1 MAALRSILTHRL
13 RPVSLTLAILAIFS
27 AGCRT
32 KSITD
37 PIVGPN
43 YVVSNVFR
51 KSETLPGQL
60 RRVAV
65 LPLSYRE
72 SSANFVS
79 GKQSLEPVLATELT
93 KASRFESFLVDP
105 AQLKQWTGRDQW
117 DAYEALPPN
126 LFKVL
131 IEKTGADAVLFTT
144 LTEYKP
150 YPPATIGWRMK
161 LVAPEADIL
170 WAVDELFD
178 SSQVAVSNAARRYE
192 RDHVRSNS
200 ALEDSRS
207 ILLTPTRFGQY
218 TLDAILETLPNR

>member
-1 MAALRSILTHRL
+1 MKFILTQRVRSVGLVTALAALF
-13 RPVSLTLAILAIFS
+13 A

-32 KSITD
+32 KAITD
-37 PIVGPN
+37 PIIGPN

-51 KSETLPGQL
+51 KEQTLPAQV

-65 LPLSYRE
+65 LPLSHRE
-72 SSANFVS
+72 SDANFVS
-79 GKQSLEPVLATELT
+79 GKQTLEPILASELT
-93 KASRFESFLVDP
+93 KASRFESFLVGP
-105 AQLKQWTGRDQW
+105 AQLKRWTGRDQW

-131 IEKTGADAVLFTT
+131 LEKTGADAVLFTA

-161 LVAPEADIL
+161 LVAPDADIL

-178 SSQVAVSNAARRYE
+178 ASQVAVSNSARRYE
-192 RDHVRSNS
+192 RDHVRTSP

-218 TLDAILETLPNR
+218 TLDAVLETLPNR